1 MPSHSLLSEVTV
13 ESRDEGSSSEEE
25 EEIAQQPERE
35 EPEQQAH
42 EPEPSQPSLE
52 NVDLNAIMRGPGP
65 IKLRNLIDTLES
77 KEEESDTE
85 DEGGDIG
92 LLEVEDDGENER
104 KYRRLSQRWIN
115 SSDEEGDEDDE
126 SEQHSM
132 PPQKQDVSKP
142 LPSTA
147 PPKPSVGPD
156 ATSNATDPAGSRKD
170 GVQGDAFDTDATR
183 VSVSKVQDGDKDLTK
198 DASEAPEAADL
209 GKVSDRSPARG
220 TTLSRNKA
228 DTNDDPIEPAD
239 DLIDFQQVITSD
251 NDPIEV
257 TTPLVQKTVKPLS
270 PVAHSTPKP
279 SLAKRMKNRHGQ
291 LLSPSQFP
299 VRVDE
304 SKVNESQ
311 NAGAGGKKKNA
322 ATRTDTD
329 KPSIRGGKGGTR
341 ADLRISSQPAKKS
354 PNLNGLGV
362 TPSHSQP
369 LQKPPASLVK
379 WSALRE
385 PSPSTLM
392 DELDSSLIGQGG
404 ILGELAGKASD
415 QDSEGEH
422 SDDDPAGKAGWSPF
436 TLPASQVSFPHSQ
449 YNASVHKHM
458 EVVPDSES
466 ECEAEAGGKKKT
478 ANAKTRRSIPP
489 YRRLT
494 DIASQAS
501 LFSQRT
507 PVTPRLGTA
516 TNGMGGRADDDDDD
530 DSSSESDDEGQS
542 HIPQAKRAGKLHS
555 KKTKGLL
562 ASLV

>member
-1 MPSHSLLSEVTV
+1 MPSHSLLSEVAV

-104 KYRRLSQRWIN
+104 KYR
-115 SSDEEGDEDDE
+115 
-126 SEQHSM
+126 
-132 PPQKQDVSKP
+132 
-142 LPSTA
+142 
-147 PPKPSVGPD
+147 PD

-304 SKVNESQ
+304 P
-311 NAGAGGKKKNA
+311 KKKNA

-422 SDDDPAGKAGWSPF
+422 SDDNPAGKAGWSPF
-436 TLPASQVSFPHSQ
+436 TLPASQVPFPHSQ

-466 ECEAEAGGKKKT
+466 ESEAEAGGKKKT

-555 KKTKGLL
+555 KKTKGLW
-562 ASLV
+562 